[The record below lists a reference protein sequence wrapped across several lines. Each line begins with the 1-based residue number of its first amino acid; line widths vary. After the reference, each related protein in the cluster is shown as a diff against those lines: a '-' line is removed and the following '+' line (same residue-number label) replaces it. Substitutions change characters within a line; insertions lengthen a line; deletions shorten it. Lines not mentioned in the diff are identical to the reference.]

1 MSVFGLF
8 LQPQNI
14 CGCFL
19 YDEDIRHIVY
29 VKYKKK
35 GRKKMSNKIK
45 TQGGKV
51 TLYFEEPQNRYSYM
65 SVCTDIDIDDDVQTL
80 TLISNSHEIESD
92 YASYNLKPVKKQFP
106 NVETLVITESV
117 IDVYVSNMMFP
128 NLKQVVSKNGT
139 HLSGCML
146 VRKSN
151 NERVILQNAF
161 CHSKDYV
168 IDMSGITEIEDYAF
182 EGCQSENIINTG
194 DIISCSKKSFYGYP
208 VLFNEQ
214 KYVNG
219 VFVVDNRIL
228 VAVNDDSVVEIP
240 RDISVAVDNISF
252 GEDVNKEVIVYDINQ
267 LRYISNIKCILT
279 IKDTSYLTFSQMQ
292 NILGYAAY
300 KATVLNIVDNSFYCT
315 VDNAVFTKDKSVL
328 VYFLKNIKGK
338 YEIPEGTETIW
349 NNAFYGASLNSV
361 KLPES
366 LRYIRDNAFCEC
378 SSLSEVE
385 FNHTITHFEQCCG
398 TGIFSSCGDFAKLEI
413 PEHVK
418 SLSKNMFKNSRIDKL
433 VLNEGIESIEAGALS
448 GYTAKEIIFQ
458 KSLKYIGNY
467 NFSQATT
474 IHVMGK
480 RLPYGLLQAVTST
493 YSYRKADD
501 EIIITLTVNGKTYYL
516 PRHMPSELASRL
528 DELFSFYDVIPEDEI
543 DGLFQKDAMNSI
555 DKSTRQDM
563 MMRLYDITRKDC
575 YKQPLKNSKKS
586 IVKRLFENGDE
597 KQLIRFFSFGFFAS
611 RSLDNFIKLANEK
624 EMVVLVS
631 YLLEE
636 QKKKAPKKS
645 TKFDI

>member
-1 MSVFGLF
+1 ML
-8 LQPQNI
+8 
-14 CGCFL
+14 
-19 YDEDIRHIVY
+19 
-29 VKYKKK
+29 
-35 GRKKMSNKIK
+35 NKIK

-51 TLYFEEPQNRYSYM
+51 TLCFEESHNKYSYVL
-65 SVCTDIDIDDDVQTL
+65 VCTDIDIDDDVQTL
-80 TLISNSHEIESD
+80 TLISNSHEIEAD
-92 YASYNLKPVKKQFP
+92 YASYNFRSVKKQFP

-139 HLSGCML
+139 YLSGCML
-146 VRKSN
+146 ARKSN

-168 IDMSGITEIEDYAF
+168 IDMAGITEIEDYAF

-194 DIISCSKKSFYGYP
+194 DIINCSKKSFYGYP

-228 VAVNDDSVVEIP
+228 AAVNDDSVVEIP
-240 RDISVAVDNISF
+240 SDISVVVDDISF
-252 GEDVNKEVIVYDINQ
+252 GEDINKEVIVYDINQ

-279 IKDTSYLTFSQMQ
+279 IKDTSYLTFNQMQ
-292 NILGYAAY
+292 NILDYAY
-300 KATVLNIVDNSFYCT
+300 KAKILNIVDNPFYCT
-315 VDNAVFTKDKSVL
+315 VDNAVFTKDKKIL
-328 VYFLKNIKGK
+328 VYFQKSIKGR

-349 NNAFYGASLNSV
+349 NNAFYGASLSSV

-366 LRYIRDNAFCEC
+366 LCYIHDNAFCEC
-378 SSLSEVE
+378 GSLSEVE
-385 FNHTITHFEQCCG
+385 FNHKITHFEQCCG
-398 TGIFSSCGDFAKLEI
+398 NSIFASCGDFTELEI
-413 PEHVK
+413 PGYVK
-418 SLSKNMFKNSRIDKL
+418 GLSKNMFNDSRINKL
-433 VLNEGIESIEAGALS
+433 ILNEGLESIESGALS
-448 GYTAKEIIFQ
+448 GYTAKEIVLP

-480 RLPYGLLQAVTST
+480 RIPYGLLQAITST
-493 YSYRKADD
+493 YSYSYRKADD
-501 EIIITLTVNGKTYYL
+501 EIIITLTVNSKTYYL
-516 PRHMPSELASRL
+516 PRHMPFELAARL
-528 DELFSFYDVIPEDEI
+528 DELFSFYDVVPEDEI

-555 DKSTRQDM
+555 NKSIRQDM
-563 MMRLYDITRKDC
+563 MIRLYDITRKDC

-611 RSLDNFIKLANEK
+611 RSLDNFIKLASEN

>member
-1 MSVFGLF
+1 ML
-8 LQPQNI
+8 
-14 CGCFL
+14 
-19 YDEDIRHIVY
+19 
-29 VKYKKK
+29 
-35 GRKKMSNKIK
+35 NKIK

-51 TLYFEEPQNRYSYM
+51 TLCFEESHNKYSYVL
-65 SVCTDIDIDDDVQTL
+65 VCTDIDIDDDVQTL
-80 TLISNSHEIESD
+80 TLISNSHEIEAD
-92 YASYNLKPVKKQFP
+92 YASYDFRSVKKQFP

-117 IDVYVSNMMFP
+117 MDVYVSNMMFP

-139 HLSGCML
+139 YLSGCML
-146 VRKSN
+146 ARKYN
-151 NERVILQNAF
+151 NGRVILQNAF

-168 IDMSGITEIEDYAF
+168 IDMAGITEIEDYAF

-208 VLFNEQ
+208 VLFNKQ

-219 VFVVDNRIL
+219 VFVVDNRIM
-228 VAVNDDSVVEIP
+228 VAVNDNDDSVVEIP

-252 GEDVNKEVIVYDINQ
+252 GEDVYKEVIVYDINQ

-292 NILGYAAY
+292 NILDSVCRVNA
-300 KATVLNIVDNSFYCT
+300 LNIVNNPFYCT
-315 VDNAVFTKDKSVL
+315 VDNAVFTKDKKVL
-328 VYFLKNIKGK
+328 VYFQKSIKGR

-349 NNAFYGASLNSV
+349 NNAFYGASLSSV

-366 LRYIRDNAFCEC
+366 LCYIRDNAFCEC

-398 TGIFSSCGDFAKLEI
+398 SNIFSSCGDFAKLEI
-413 PEHVK
+413 PGYVK
-418 SLSKNMFKNSRIDKL
+418 GLSKNMFSNSKINKL
-433 VLNEGIESIEAGALS
+433 VLNEGLESIESGALS
-448 GYTAKEIIFQ
+448 GYTAQEITLP

-480 RLPYGLLQAVTST
+480 RIPYGLLQAITST
-493 YSYRKADD
+493 YSYSYRKADD
-501 EIIITLTVNGKTYYL
+501 EIIITLTVNSKTYYL
-516 PRHMPSELASRL
+516 PRHMPFELAARL

-543 DGLFQKDAMNSI
+543 DGLFQKDSMNSI
-555 DKSTRQDM
+555 DKSMRQDM
-563 MMRLYDITRKDC
+563 MIRLYDITRKDC
-575 YKQPLKNSKKS
+575 YKQLLKNAKKS

-611 RSLDNFIKLANEK
+611 RSLDNFIKLASEK

>member
-1 MSVFGLF
+1 ML
-8 LQPQNI
+8 
-14 CGCFL
+14 
-19 YDEDIRHIVY
+19 
-29 VKYKKK
+29 
-35 GRKKMSNKIK
+35 NKIK
-45 TQGGKV
+45 TQDGKV
-51 TLYFEEPQNRYSYM
+51 TLYFEESQNKYSYA
-65 SVCTDIDIDDDVQTL
+65 SICVDIDVDDDVQTL
-80 TLISNSHEIESD
+80 TLISELRDIDAD
-92 YASYNLKPVKKQFP
+92 YASYDFSSVKKQFP

-139 HLSGCML
+139 HLSGSML
-146 VRKSN
+146 ARKSN
-151 NERVILQNAF
+151 NGRVILQNVL

-168 IDMSGITEIEDYAF
+168 IDMAGITEIEDYAF

-194 DIISCSKKSFYGYP
+194 DIINCSKKSFYGYP

-228 VAVNDDSVVEIP
+228 AAVNDDSVVEIP
-240 RDISVAVDNISF
+240 SDISVVVDDISF

-279 IKDTSYLTFSQMQ
+279 IKDTSYLTFNQMQ
-292 NILGYAAY
+292 NILDYAY
-300 KATVLNIVDNSFYCT
+300 KAKMLNIVDNPFYCT
-315 VDNAVFTKDKSVL
+315 VDNAVFTKDKKIL
-328 VYFLKNIKGK
+328 VYFQKSIKGR

-349 NNAFYGASLNSV
+349 NNAFYGASLSSV

-366 LRYIRDNAFCEC
+366 LCYIHDNAFCEC
-378 SSLSEVE
+378 GSLSEVE
-385 FNHTITHFEQCCG
+385 FNHKITHFEQCCG
-398 TGIFSSCGDFAKLEI
+398 NSIFASCGDFTELEI
-413 PEHVK
+413 PGYVK
-418 SLSKNMFKNSRIDKL
+418 GLSKNMFNDSRINKL
-433 VLNEGIESIEAGALS
+433 ILNEGLESIESGALS
-448 GYTAKEIIFQ
+448 GYTAKEIVLP

-480 RLPYGLLQAVTST
+480 RIPYGLLQAITST
-493 YSYRKADD
+493 YSYSYRKADD
-501 EIIITLTVNGKTYYL
+501 EIIITLTVNSKTYYL
-516 PRHMPSELASRL
+516 PRHMPFELAARL
-528 DELFSFYDVIPEDEI
+528 DELFSFYDVVPEDEI

-555 DKSTRQDM
+555 NKSIRQDM
-563 MMRLYDITRKDC
+563 MIRLYDITRKDC

-611 RSLDNFIKLANEK
+611 RSLDNFIKLASEN

>member
-1 MSVFGLF
+1 ML
-8 LQPQNI
+8 N
-14 CGCFL
+14 
-19 YDEDIRHIVY
+19 E
-29 VKYKKK
+29 
-35 GRKKMSNKIK
+35 IK
-45 TQGGKV
+45 TQSGKV
-51 TLYFEEPQNRYSYM
+51 TLYFEESKVKYSYALT
-65 SVCTDIDIDDDVQTL
+65 CFDIDVDDDVQTL
-80 TLISNSHEIESD
+80 TLISNSHEIEAD
-92 YASYNLKPVKKQFP
+92 YMSYDFRSVKKQFP
-106 NVETLVITESV
+106 HVETLVITKNV
-117 IDVYVSNMMFP
+117 INVCVSNMMFP

-139 HLSGCML
+139 HLSGSML
-146 VRKSN
+146 VRQCN
-151 NERVILQNAF
+151 NGRVILQNTF

-168 IDMSGITEIEDYAF
+168 IDMAGIKEIEDYAF
-182 EGCQSENIINTG
+182 EGCQSENIINTD
-194 DIISCSKKSFYGYP
+194 DIISCSEKSFYGYP

-228 VAVNDDSVVEIP
+228 VAVNDNSVVEIP
-240 RDISVAVDNISF
+240 RDISVVVDNISF
-252 GEDVNKEVIVYDINQ
+252 GEDVNKEAIVYDINQ

-279 IKDTSYLTFSQMQ
+279 IKDTSYLTFSQIQ
-292 NILGYAAY
+292 NILDYAYNA
-300 KATVLNIVDNSFYCT
+300 KVLNIVDNPFYCT
-315 VDNAVFTKDKSVL
+315 VDNAVFTKDKKVL
-328 VYFLKNIKGK
+328 VYFQKSIKGR

-349 NNAFYGASLNSV
+349 NNAFYGTSLSSV

-366 LRYIRDNAFCEC
+366 LCYIRDNAFCEC
-378 SSLSEVE
+378 SLLSEVE
-385 FNHTITHFEQCCG
+385 FNHKITHFEQCCG

-418 SLSKNMFKNSRIDKL
+418 SLSKNMFNNSKINKL
-433 VLNEGIESIEAGALS
+433 VLNEGIESIEQGALS
-448 GYTAKEIIFQ
+448 GYTAKEIILP

-480 RLPYGLLQAVTST
+480 RIPYGLLQAVTST

-516 PRHMPSELASRL
+516 PRHMPFELATRL
-528 DELFSFYDVIPEDEI
+528 DELFSFYDVVPEDEI

-563 MMRLYDITRKDC
+563 MIRLYDITRKDC

-611 RSLDNFIKLANEK
+611 RSLDNFIKLASEK